1 MRDAELRER
10 FDEWAAPLRAATPPA
25 FGSIRRRSRARMAR
39 FAAATGSAAAV
50 VALAIVLALTGV
62 VGGPQQP
69 NPWGSGRYPAPPSQ
83 PYVYVSFSLGPTA
96 QIRDAATGAT
106 LATLRPAG
114 NQAIFGVAAASASD
128 RLFVVA
134 ENPAGGT
141 VTFAAIRIVAA
152 GGRAPSVRMTQ
163 VPHVV
168 LQRGA
173 QITDLVVNPAGTRFA
188 LETQSLDGDVS
199 LSIYNLLSGSLIG
212 RWAAAASQLTSPLA
226 FLPGGNLAVVWQENG
241 PIVSQSKV
249 GPPHGSG
256 GARPHRSTS
265 TTSPGTSDSTSP
277 AASLTYG
284 ASSGPSRVPVL
295 VNRIINPSVPFRAG
309 SSINADSQPDT
320 ALHRRIGTMTPDA
333 NLNLSAAEAPAP
345 TTETT
350 PGSWAASQPSGMASV
365 AESSTATG
373 ALVRWIPLGPASA
386 LTPSSYCGVLWT
398 SPDGSDLLTQCG
410 TTQQEVV
417 NGKVT
422 AVRLAWTFPTSS
434 VQSVSPF
441 AW

>member
-39 FAAATGSAAAV
+39 FAAATASAAAV

-83 PYVYVSFSLGPTA
+83 PFVYVSFSLGPTA

-141 VTFAAIRIVAA
+141 VTFAAIRILAA

-168 LQRGA
+168 LQHGD

-188 LETQSLDGDVS
+188 LETQSLDGNVS
-199 LSIYNLLSGSLIG
+199 LSIYNLLNGSLIG
-212 RWAAAASQLTSPLA
+212 RWAAPTLQLTSPLQ
-226 FLPGGNLAVVWQENG
+226 FLPDGNLAVVWAQNG
-241 PIVSQSKV
+241 PIASQSKV
-249 GPPHGSG
+249 TVKG
-256 GARPHRSTS
+256 
-265 TTSPGTSDSTSP
+265 SP
-277 AASLTYG
+277 A
-284 ASSGPSRVPVL
+284 SSSPPSSSSDPSGSSSPPPQLAL
-295 VNRIINPSVPFRAG
+295 VNRIVNPAVPFLAG
-309 SSINADSQPDT
+309 SSLTADSQPDT

-333 NLNLSAAEAPAP
+333 NLNLSAAEAPVPA
-345 TTETT
+345 TQTT

-373 ALVRWIPLGPASA
+373 ALVRWIPLGPTSA

-417 NGKVT
+417 NGDIT
-422 AVRLAWTFPTSS
+422 AVRLAWIFPTSS
-434 VQSVSPF
+434 VQSVSAF